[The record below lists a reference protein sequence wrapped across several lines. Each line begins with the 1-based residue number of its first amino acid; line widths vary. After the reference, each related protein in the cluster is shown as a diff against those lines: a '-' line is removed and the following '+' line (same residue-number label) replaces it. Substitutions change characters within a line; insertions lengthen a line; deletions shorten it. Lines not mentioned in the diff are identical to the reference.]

1 MATTVFPTDA
11 VAFSAALEDFFR
23 ASRRARARL
32 QPGAEMSLAQLH
44 LIEPLLESGD
54 ALPVGA
60 LASAAGVSPPT
71 ATRMLDCLER
81 AGLVER
87 SRREGD
93 RRVVLVAL
101 TPAGLRAAAHEH
113 ELAHERRRQIFESLT
128 PTERRGAARLLS
140 RLAAAIEDL
149 R

>member
-1 MATTVFPTDA
+1 MPTTVFPTDA
-11 VAFSAALEDFFR
+11 AAFSAALEDFFR
-23 ASRRARARL
+23 AARRARARL
-32 QPGAEMSLAQLH
+32 QPGGEMSLAQLH
-44 LIEPLLESGD
+44 LIEPLLESGG

-81 AGLVER
+81 ARLVER

-101 TPAGLRAAAHEH
+101 TPAGLRAAAQEH
-113 ELAHERRRQIFESLT
+113 ELAHHRRPHLFDSLT
-128 PTERRGAARLLS
+128 PTQPRTAARLPS
-140 RLAAAIEDL
+140 PLAAAVEDL